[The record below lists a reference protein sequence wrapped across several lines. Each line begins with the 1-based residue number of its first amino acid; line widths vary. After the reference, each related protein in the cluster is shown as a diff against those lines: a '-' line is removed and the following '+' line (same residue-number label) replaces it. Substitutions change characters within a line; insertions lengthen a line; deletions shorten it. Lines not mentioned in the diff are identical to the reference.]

1 MNLEPFK
8 KILKKAMGL
17 APDSLGKSGVKHAL
31 QVRMRELGCDEAQ
44 YLNVLRNDEREVSE
58 LVEEV
63 VVPETWFFRDTKP
76 FELLSETALS
86 CRKDSFKVL
95 SAPCSTGEEPYSVAM
110 ALMGAGLPQK
120 RIRVDAVDISVR
132 ALDKAK
138 KGVYTD
144 NSFRSELPPYAE
156 GCFEKKEHGRILADR
171 VRNIVNFYPGNIV
184 EGCLPLGQYDAIF
197 CRNLIIYLDDNS
209 RECLVRLFS
218 EKLKKGGLLFVGHAE
233 ALPIFN
239 KYFSPVRRPGV
250 FAFKKN
256 GAGPVEGRACKPASV
271 ERVKDSPECGRST
284 CLVHSVSD
292 KAPRRAKRT
301 ISPVTTV
308 KPRVVKNIQ
317 VQVSEK
323 QQFSLKDIKVLA
335 DRGETARALSLCEAK
350 LLADGPQPDML
361 HLCGL
366 LCEAQGNPVKAEE
379 YYNKAIYLNPKHLD
393 SLIHLSLLVETRGDK
408 RKAAILRNR
417 VQRAENQNEAG

>member
-8 KILKKAMGL
+8 KILKRAMGL

-31 QVRMRELGCDEAQ
+31 QVRMRELGCDEAE
-44 YLNVLRNDEREVSE
+44 YLNVLRNDEREVAE

-76 FELLSETALS
+76 FELLSETAVS

-110 ALMGAGLPQK
+110 ALMGAGLPK
-120 RIRVDAVDISVR
+120 TRIRVDAVDISTR

-138 KGVYTD
+138 KGVYTE
-144 NSFRSELPPYAE
+144 NSFRSALPSYAE
-156 GCFEKKEHGRILADR
+156 GCFEKKEQVRILTDR

-197 CRNLIIYLDDNS
+197 CRNLIIYLDNNS
-209 RECLVRLFS
+209 RECLVKLFS
-218 EKLKKGGLLFVGHAE
+218 EKLKLGGLLFVGHAE

-239 KYFSPVRRPGV
+239 KYFTPVRRPGV
-250 FAFKKN
+250 FAFKKK
-256 GAGPVEGRACKPASV
+256 GAGMTEDATSRPAVV

-292 KAPRRAKRT
+292 KASSRTKR
-301 ISPVTTV
+301 IIFPA
-308 KPRVVKNIQ
+308 KPRMVKDAD
-317 VQVSEK
+317 VQVAEK
-323 QQFSLKDIKVLA
+323 QKFSLKDIKVLA
-335 DRGETARALSLCEAK
+335 DRGETAKALSLCKES
-350 LLADGPQPDML
+350 LLADGPQPDVL

-366 LCEAQGNPVKAEE
+366 LYEAQGNSVKAEE
-379 YYNKAIYLNPKHLD
+379 CYDKAIYLNPKHLD

-408 RKAAILRNR
+408 RKAALLRNR